1 MPRDRVSYRRE
12 RLRNGLRQGTTW
24 YRIKAQAGTA
34 EIAIYEEIGM
44 WGITAGDFLAELKA
58 LDVSQ
63 IDVRINSPGGEV
75 WDGLAIY
82 NSLRDHPATVTTYV
96 DGLAASAA
104 SIIVQA
110 GDRRVA
116 AKASELMIH
125 EAWGL
130 VAGNA
135 ADMRDAADRLDQASG
150 MIAGVYADRAGGT
163 VDGWRESMRAE
174 SWYTGTE
181 AADAGLVDEV
191 ANTAAGDPSNS
202 WDLSI
207 YAYRGRE
214 HAPAPKIAASV
225 EPEYDADAI
234 VVAMQEAFA

>member
-1 MPRDRVSYRRE
+1 M
-12 RLRNGLRQGTTW
+12 RLKTARPVARLRQGRNDW
-24 YRIKAQAGTA
+24 YSIKAQAGTA
-34 EIAIYEEIGM
+34 EIAIYEEIGYF
-44 WGITAGDFLAELKA
+44 GVTAGDLLDELKA
-58 LDVSQ
+58 LDVTR
-63 IDVRINSPGGEV
+63 IDVRINSPGGDV

-116 AKASELMIH
+116 AKASEVMIH

-130 VAGNA
+130 VVGNA
-135 ADMRDAADRLDQASG
+135 ADMRDAAQRLDQASG

-163 VDGWRESMRAE
+163 VDGWREAMRAE

-191 ANTAAGDPSNS
+191 AGTASGDQSNS

-207 YAYRGRE
+207 YAHQGRE
-214 HAPAPKIAASV
+214 HAPAPKIAAMAEQELDV
-225 EPEYDADAI
+225 TAI
-234 VVAMQEAFA
+234 VSAMQEAFA